1 MNYIL
6 YDGAN
11 RDALLPFTYT
21 RPVADI
27 RIGILTIREK
37 WEKYLGYTTTSLT
50 EEYLEDK
57 YPLVEMEQNI
67 FINAGYLP
75 SVSFFKAVKSL
86 QPNQKVIC
94 DGEVIAF
101 YTVEEQEQV
110 DFDSYESIVVNDVV
124 SLDSKWELFLNNDIA
139 IRLDFDMLTEGRF
152 SEAIPDYVQ
161 AVNKDDIFIEEG
173 AILNPCIL
181 NASTGPIYIG
191 KNAVVLDGALVRGAF
206 ALCEG
211 SVLKMGAKIYG
222 ATTIGPKCKVGGEVK
237 NSILFA
243 NSNKGHEG
251 YLGDSVIGEWCN
263 FGADTNISNLK
274 NNYSAVKLWNYQ
286 GNFFEDTQ
294 QTFCGLMMGDHSK
307 TGINTMLNTGTVVGV
322 YTNIF
327 GAAMPDKFV
336 PSYSWGGTKDRTEY
350 EFNKAITTAKRVMGR
365 AGVEITNEEINILE
379 EVFKLSKKYRETVYA

>member
-139 IRLDFDMLTEGRF
+139 IRLDFEMLTEGRF